1 MRTMFGRLGFVAPG
15 PDILVVDQGINQ
27 IEELSDRD
35 DAEVDALLKLLR
47 RPGGIIPNP
56 NPNPAVVGQTAN
68 ITAPGISVFMRTA
81 THLKLSV
88 YYCRHQMRTSRPLRT
103 TDIILPRIKA
113 LINLR
118 EEEEST
124 TDPLLPPKVDVKN

>member
-1 MRTMFGRLGFVAPG
+1 MFERLGFVAPG

-56 NPNPAVVGQTAN
+56 NPNPAVVG
-68 ITAPGISVFMRTA
+68 
-81 THLKLSV
+81 
-88 YYCRHQMRTSRPLRT
+88 
-103 TDIILPRIKA
+103 
-113 LINLR
+113 
-118 EEEEST
+118 
-124 TDPLLPPKVDVKN
+124 